1 MKKVFE
7 KFLITLLII
16 MMLTNFITVR
26 PIYATTDEKK
36 ADFIDGLVGL
46 LGGLVGIL
54 TLPERITAISVA
66 DAMNSLT
73 AVIAYVDNEDSTK
86 TKNTLGIPII
96 TPYEILFNK
105 VKIIEINFFD
115 ITDASGNDAGALVN
129 KVRKGV
135 AGWYYAMRNI
145 AAAILLCIL
154 IYVGIRMAIS
164 TIASDRAMYKKMLVD
179 WVCSLVLIF
188 VLQYIMIFTIYVNN
202 AIVNAIN
209 LAVGGDQV
217 AESFGKIKDVAN
229 DIFNI
234 NALAATIV
242 YCMLIWQTLGL
253 FIAYFN
259 RMIKLAFLIII
270 SPLISI
276 TYSIDKIGD
285 GKAQALGNWLKE
297 FVFTILMQPFHC
309 AIYMCMV
316 DTAMDL
322 LVKSAGGANKEEAL
336 GVAIVAILSVRFIKE
351 GEKIVRKIFSFADD
365 NKSTSLA
372 AGMVASSMALS
383 KARNIGHTAKNAGRG
398 IKNFAKN
405 LPGNVRN
412 TGIETVA
419 MAKYLFTNTGDK
431 SFSDVKAEVK
441 EKADNKSADR
451 IEKYNDFKEKHFKR
465 FRSTELSKKL
475 KVARKASNEVKGLA
489 GDQMLKEKMLQER
502 TQEKLNASAGTMTES
517 QARAEARR
525 ELAKEE
531 ALEKSAFGPG
541 RRAIRGFKAFKE
553 RNHSEVA
560 AVLKDLTKEKMSTG
574 VGMAIGAGLYGSGK
588 DFVTSMTSGAAIKGA
603 VGEFL
608 SGNPKQIMA
617 DSKSKAADLGIDSSE
632 KLANTMSDIKN
643 NSDKYSPGTDKAKE
657 ELDKLSAY
665 LDTLEKSGLSPN
677 IKSRIRNVIET
688 DPKGAPDKMRDILA
702 EETKSA
708 KKKYSAD
715 SPQMQAL
722 NSISFDTNPDAKK
735 LMEYANKC
743 SLNAS
748 YNEALNNGI
757 TDAQFEA
764 NLRAS
769 LQLNENRYH
778 PVTLATISRNDAILD
793 RAKNYEVVKAEN
805 GEETIKITEAEAII
819 ADTERMSVADI
830 ESLDEAFISE
840 AQMER
845 DLADTLEESGA
856 DEKIVEEL
864 RAEAARLDQAR
875 NEIISKA
882 YIEKI
887 AYIDLFST
895 TTAERYRS
903 QIESKIQELQGI
915 AENERTNSQ
924 AVQLAQL
931 KEAYLRAESD
941 PVKYDEKY
949 EEFYG

>member
-1 MKKVFE
+1 MKRVFE
-7 KFLITLLII
+7 KLLIALLII

-54 TLPERITAISVA
+54 TLPERITAITVA

-86 TKNTLGIPII
+86 TKDTLGIPII

-383 KARNIGHTAKNAGRG
+383 KARNIGHTAKNVGRG
-398 IKNFAKN
+398 AVNMAKN
-405 LPGNVRN
+405 LPQSFRN
-412 TGIETVA
+412 GRIETMA

-431 SFSDVKAEVK
+431 SFSDVKADVK

-451 IEKYNDFKEKHFKR
+451 IEKYNDFKAKHIKR
-465 FRSTELSKKL
+465 FKSTALGQKIRT
-475 KVARKASNEVKGLA
+475 AKAVSA
-489 GDQMLKEKMLQER
+489 GKEKLSTDKALREKMINEKA
-502 TQEKLNASAGTMTES
+502 QEKMNASAGTMTES

-525 ELAKEE
+525 DIAKEE
-531 ALEKSAFGPG
+531 AKERSAFGPG
-541 RRAIRGFKAFKE
+541 RRMIRSVKRFNQQNSSAVI
-553 RNHSEVA
+553 SE
-560 AVLKDLTKEKMSTG
+560 LKSLGKEKMATG

-603 VGEFL
+603 VSEFL
-608 SGNPKQIMA
+608 TGNQKDIMN
-617 DSKSKAADLGIDSSE
+617 DSKKQLNNLKNYANIDDSG
-632 KLANTMSDIKN
+632 KLNGLMNELRDN
-643 NSDKYSPGTDKAKE
+643 PDKFTPGTEKAEE

-665 LDTLEKSGLSPN
+665 LDQLEDSGIAPN
-677 IKSRIRNVIET
+677 IKSRIKNIIET
-688 DPKGAPDKMRDILA
+688 DTKNAPDSINDI
-702 EETKSA
+702 
-708 KKKYSAD
+708 
-715 SPQMQAL
+715 M
-722 NSISFDTNPDAKK
+722 KK
-735 LMEYANKC
+735 LENSAIKRGDTDTLSTIKQITGGDEHKALMAYASKC

-748 YNEALNNGI
+748 YQEAMNSGMK
-757 TDAQFEA
+757 DSEFE
-764 NLRAS
+764 LELKRD
-769 LQLNENRYH
+769 LGFEDEYD
-778 PVTLATISRNDAILD
+778 PVTLKKRYKLEQSVEDAMQGGKKKEALI
-793 RAKNYEVVKAEN
+793 EN
-805 GEETIKITEAEAII
+805 ASKYGAVRLEELGDAFDNEIAITEELK
-819 ADTERMSVADI
+819 T
-830 ESLDEAFISE
+830 
-840 AQMER
+840 
-845 DLADTLEESGA
+845 TLEELPRSK
-856 DEKIVEEL
+856 DSVDILNQETDKIIKELEE
-864 RAEAARLDQAR
+864 R
-875 NEIISKA
+875 I
-882 YIEKI
+882 
-887 AYIDLFST
+887 
-895 TTAERYRS
+895 
-903 QIESKIQELQGI
+903 
-915 AENERTNSQ
+915 
-924 AVQLAQL
+924 AQL
-931 KEAYLRAESD
+931 KTEKADVIAGALANRDATLKIGRDEIATRYKHEIDTKIAELQKQINEKANDTVRIQLERLKEYQISAPESD
-941 PVKYDEKY
+941 SSNGTEDTE
-949 EEFYG
+949 